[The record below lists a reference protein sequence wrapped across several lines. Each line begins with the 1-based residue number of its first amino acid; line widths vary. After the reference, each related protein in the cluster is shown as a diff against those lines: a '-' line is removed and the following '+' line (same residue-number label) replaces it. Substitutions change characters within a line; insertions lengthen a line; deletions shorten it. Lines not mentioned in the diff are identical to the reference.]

1 VIPHHRQ
8 ALSRKVV
15 VAVDDAMLGSDAARA
30 VAVRGLACDTRS
42 IAELVDN
49 TTAATGVIACA
60 PLEPPGP
67 AAAALLAPLCSRAA
81 RGRGALVLLAAWG
94 RAPGRQAIERAAA
107 LACLRAAGAVV
118 CDDPDVWLETVM
130 LLAAHGLPGG
140 PRVVV
145 VAPPGSWLAASAAA
159 LTVEAAGTR
168 PPPLARD
175 AGKLGPADIA
185 LVERAALEDDVDR
198 VGGTLIVP
206 VVGRAE
212 LVGDDRR
219 VPLVGLRAALGAAVA
234 AGRLAERLAGGLG
247 PAPAEEAEALAPDE
261 ARFARQLARLGSRAG
276 DHETKV
282 LLSAWGV
289 RVVRQAV
296 AGTASA
302 ANRVA
307 KKAGYPVEIK
317 PWRPTAPG
325 EAEGGPVERDLHTA
339 ADVRRAFAA
348 VSRAAD
354 LPAGSPVIVRE
365 TPPPGRELRVRIL
378 RVGELGWTVVADAGA
393 AAVPLAAPAPLRRVD
408 ALDLVRLVEASR
420 ADDPEP
426 DRDAA
431 ADLLVRASHLAV
443 RHQDA
448 IIELELGRVLVCR
461 KGEGALVI
469 DARATLAER
478 TG

>member
-1 VIPHHRQ
+1 
-8 ALSRKVV
+8 SRKVV
-15 VAVDDAMLGSDAARA
+15 VAADDALMGSDAARA
-30 VAVRGLACDTRS
+30 VAARGLACDSRPL
-42 IAELVDN
+42 AELID
-49 TTAATGVIACA
+49 TSTAPSGVIACA
-60 PLEPPGP
+60 PLEPLGP
-67 AAAALLAPLCSRAA
+67 AAAAQLAPLCSRAA

-140 PRVVV
+140 PRVAV

-159 LTVEAAGTR
+159 MAGESAGAR
-168 PPPLARD
+168 PPPVARD
-175 AGKLGPADIA
+175 AGKLGPTDIA
-185 LVERAALEDDVDR
+185 LVDRTALADDTDR

-234 AGRLAERLAGGLG
+234 AGRLSERLAGGLG
-247 PAPAEEAEALAPDE
+247 PAPAEEADALGPDE
-261 ARFARQLARLGSRAG
+261 ARFARQLARLSGRAG

-302 ANRVA
+302 ANRIA

-317 PWRPTAPG
+317 PWSSTAPS
-325 EAEGGPVERDLHTA
+325 EAEGCPVERDLHTA

-348 VSRAAD
+348 VARAAD
-354 LPAGSPVIVRE
+354 LPAGAPVIVRE

-378 RVGELGWTVVADAGA
+378 RVGELGWTVIADAGGA
-393 AAVPLAAPAPLRRVD
+393 AAPLAAPAPLRPVD
-408 ALDLVRLVEASR
+408 AHELIRLVEATR

-426 DRDAA
+426 DREAA
-431 ADLLVRASHLAV
+431 ADLLVRASHLVV
-443 RHQDA
+443 RHQQA
-448 IIELELGRVLVCR
+448 LVELELGRVLVCR
-461 KGEGALVI
+461 KGEGALVV
-469 DARATLAER
+469 DARAILADK
-478 TG
+478 T